1 MIMQDLVLINFFDYK
16 KNFDSENK
24 KDKLLEKRV
33 VGNMINISK
42 ENKENTKYLAYLTT
56 KVSNENFQV
65 PYNTKYSCW
74 VIASTNASMTVRKK
88 EDINFY
94 RNLKILLII

>member
-33 VGNMINISK
+33 VGNMINITFVLYK
-42 ENKENTKYLAYLTT
+42 KYIY
-56 KVSNENFQV
+56 KNF
-65 PYNTKYSCW
+65 S
-74 VIASTNASMTVRKK
+74 
-88 EDINFY
+88 F
-94 RNLKILLII
+94 NL